1 MRIDIENHRKEKN
14 ELDDRMLK
22 DKYIIDAI
30 QAENRELQE
39 AKTML
44 EKEREQLYL
53 QVKDREEQ
61 VEQVI
66 LEN

>member
-1 MRIDIENHRKEKN
+1 MRIKIENHRKEKN

-30 QAENRELQE
+30 QTENRELQE